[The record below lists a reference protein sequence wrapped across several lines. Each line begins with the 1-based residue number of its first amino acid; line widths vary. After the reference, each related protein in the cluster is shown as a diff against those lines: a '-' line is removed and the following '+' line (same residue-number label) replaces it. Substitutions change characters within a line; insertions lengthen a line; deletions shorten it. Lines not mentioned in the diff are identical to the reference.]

1 MKKEIEF
8 KEQYR
13 NMRDILRARPQA
25 MELLEKALQENKIEY
40 RLTQARGGTDGAQMT
55 FKGLPTPN
63 IFAGYE
69 NPHGPYEWCSLNWAE
84 KALHV
89 LQSIVQNAVK

>member
-1 MKKEIEF
+1 
-8 KEQYR
+8 
-13 NMRDILRARPQA
+13 
-25 MELLEKALQENKIEY
+25 
-40 RLTQARGGTDGAQMT
+40 MT